1 MLKADFLSIDGLQS
15 FVYTDAATA
24 GNTTQTVDNARITFT
39 EVKSFGEAAVKGYQI
54 SGVSLTFPVDSVTVT
69 PKLGDYVAVDG
80 STYEVTKADKATAQT
95 RWRLM
100 AERAFI
106 EGDWSGLVNVQ
117 RAALPVNAAGAQIE
131 TYTTVTGNVQA
142 IIVNNDDAADMLARL
157 STRGDKQSLNFY
169 MAQSVV
175 VYPTDRI
182 QYNSRNYRITAI
194 EDEGRV
200 ARLKRIVAEIYP

>member
-100 AERAFI
+100 AERAYL
-106 EGDWSGLVNVQ
+106 EADWVSTVILKRFTLSTDV
-117 RAALPVNAAGAQIE
+117 AGA
-131 TYTTVTGNVQA
+131 VTESSYA
-142 IIVNNDDAADMLARL
+142 IGSYSAAVMQEDDVADMINRL
-157 STRGDKQSLNFY
+157 GVKGDKQAITFFMEQTVAVLPMDFITYSGR
-169 MAQSVV
+169 
-175 VYPTDRI
+175 D
-182 QYNSRNYRITAI
+182 YRVTMIG
-194 EDEGRV
+194 DEGRV
-200 ARLKRIVAEIYP
+200 GRLKKVRTELYA